1 MNFVQN
7 QYAGQREQRGAVWLT
22 AQGSNEVH
30 SVSSAVNPDDG
41 STANVYTQIV
51 EGTVVAKR
59 DDTGLHYPCAADAAQ
74 ATVTTAN
81 SIVVADVL
89 QFAIGQLVELPTSVS
104 ANAARFRLVTAINYD
119 TSTITLDGATF
130 SLTTGQAIE
139 VDAGRSVVLAAGAV
153 SSSTAL
159 VVSAGDAAKLAVGDT
174 LSFAADTDKT
184 ITAIAGTAVT
194 LSGTISIADGSRI
207 VSNSDG
213 DYKITNKTVTI
224 DENDFLPQNVLIPIR
239 PHGRVKEILVVGLT
253 ATSKA
258 ALESL
263 IIFDA
268 RTIA

>member
-22 AQGSNEVH
+22 AHGSNEVH
-30 SVSSAVNPDDG
+30 SVPVAVNPDDG

-51 EGTVVAKR
+51 EGTVLAKR

-74 ATVTTAN
+74 ATVTTSN
-81 SIVVADVL
+81 NIVVADVL

-139 VDAGRSVVLAAGAV
+139 VDGGRSLVLAAAAV
-153 SSSTAL
+153 TASTAL
-159 VVSAGDAAKLAVGDT
+159 TVSAEDAAKLAVGDT
-174 LSFAADTDKT
+174 LSFTADTNKT
-184 ITAIAGTAVT
+184 ITAIAGTAIT
-194 LSGTISIADGSRI
+194 LSGAVTIADGSRI
-207 VSNSDG
+207 VSSSDAQ
-213 DYKITNKTVTI
+213 YKITNKTVTI
-224 DENDFLPQNVLIPIR
+224 DDNNFVPQNVLIPTR

-253 ATSKA
+253 PTSKA
-258 ALESL
+258 ALEGL